1 MLATVP
7 LSLLTAIAVVL
18 LKELAMLDDAAPPTA
33 AAVPMPSAEA
43 FRRLSELALVF
54 VFVFD
59 FVTVV
64 VRVSVLLSVLLSF
77 F

>member
-1 MLATVP
+1 
-7 LSLLTAIAVVL
+7 
-18 LKELAMLDDAAPPTA
+18 MLDDAAPPTA